1 MFDRYGAFS
10 TFVRIVEMGSIS
22 GAARDLGLSQSAVS
36 QALKTLETRLGARLI
51 DRDTRGMALTEIG
64 RAFYAKAKVALEA
77 MAEAEGAAA
86 ETVGRLSGRLKVHGP
101 VAFGE
106 TYLAGMLIAFQAEHP
121 NLEVELTLDDRFID
135 VATSGLDVAIRLG
148 GIVSEHLVVRKLG
161 MVARKLVAA
170 PAYLAQ
176 AGRPRTPGDLIDH
189 PYVKFS
195 LIATGETVPLVRN
208 GERVDAPIRPAFI
221 SNMANVLVDA
231 LVAGRGIGAAQVMK
245 IHTHL
250 ASGALVEVLPDWTYE
265 PMPIHAVYPSSRFIP
280 ARVRA
285 FVSFVEG
292 RIKSG
297 PGIR

>member
-176 AGRPRTPGDLIDH
+176 AGTPRTPGDLIDH

>member
-1 MFDRYGAFS
+1 
-10 TFVRIVEMGSIS
+10 
-22 GAARDLGLSQSAVS
+22 
-36 QALKTLETRLGARLI
+36 
-51 DRDTRGMALTEIG
+51 
-64 RAFYAKAKVALEA
+64 
-77 MAEAEGAAA
+77 
-86 ETVGRLSGRLKVHGP
+86 
-101 VAFGE
+101 
-106 TYLAGMLIAFQAEHP
+106 MLF
-121 NLEVELTLDDRFID
+121 R
-135 VATSGLDVAIRLG
+135 S
-148 GIVSEHLVVRKLG
+148 
-161 MVARKLVAA
+161 
-170 PAYLAQ
+170 
-176 AGRPRTPGDLIDH
+176 
-189 PYVKFS
+189 
-195 LIATGETVPLVRN
+195 ETVPLVRN

>member
-176 AGRPRTPGDLIDH
+176 AGTPRTPQDLIDH

>member
-36 QALKTLETRLGARLI
+36 QALKTLETRLAARLI

-64 RAFYAKAKVALEA
+64 RTFYAKAKVALEA
-77 MAEAEGAAA
+77 MADAEGAAA
-86 ETVGRLSGRLKVHGP
+86 ETAGRLSGRLKIHGP

-161 MVARKLVAA
+161 MAARKLVAA
-170 PAYLAQ
+170 PAYLAR
-176 AGRPRTPGDLIDH
+176 AGTPRTPRDLIDH

-245 IHTHL
+245 IHTQL

-285 FVSFVEG
+285 FVSFVES

>member
-77 MAEAEGAAA
+77 MADAEGAAA

-176 AGRPRTPGDLIDH
+176 AGTPRTPGDLIDH

>member
-77 MAEAEGAAA
+77 MADAEGAAA

-176 AGRPRTPGDLIDH
+176 AGTPRTPQDLIDH